1 MCRLLVQAQQRGNRG
16 EVSREIDVVSTW
28 HVRPAPPRSAG
39 TFATR
44 SGSGPGPGR
53 DGVAGVHEIAPV
65 CQVDDAVGV
74 GCRLPDD
81 VQVVE
86 VAVADLG
93 AGGLQLLRRRVGTG
107 QSDRLVPGGLRS
119 GMRAEPMWPDPPVM
133 DTRILGT
140 SRLGS

>member
-16 EVSREIDVVSTW
+16 EVGREIDVVSTW
-28 HVRPAPPRSAG
+28 HVRPAPPRSAE

-53 DGVAGVHEIAPV
+53 DGVAGLHEIAPV

-93 AGGLQLLRRRVGTG
+93 AAASSFCADV
-107 QSDRLVPGGLRS
+107 SE
-119 GMRAEPMWPDPPVM
+119 RARAIAWCPAACARE
-133 DTRILGT
+133 
-140 SRLGS
+140 